1 MKKEKEVLKKL
12 LGGFKIGDRVK
23 IIGCS
28 TYATPETK
36 KYIGMRGIITGILS
50 SPENEKFYIVELED
64 TGLYICEYL
73 AKEEDLE
80 YDIED
85 EGNGN

>member
-1 MKKEKEVLKKL
+1 MKKTKKVLRKL

-28 TYATPETK
+28 AYATPETK

-50 SPENEKFYIVELED
+50 SPENEKFLELLD
-64 TGLYICEYL
+64 TGLYVSEYL

-80 YDIED
+80 FDVE
-85 EGNGN
+85 EE

>member
-1 MKKEKEVLKKL
+1 MREKEKKVLRKL
-12 LGGFKIGDRVK
+12 LGNFKIGDRVK

-28 TYATPETK
+28 AYATPETK

-50 SPENEKFYIVELED
+50 SPENEKFYIVELLD
-64 TGLYICEYL
+64 TGLYVSEYL

-80 YDIED
+80 FDVE
-85 EGNGN
+85 EE